1 MRVLLLVLLIL
12 LPSPAFAGDREIKLA
27 VHNETHFQLEIYIGK
42 TFFCGHHF
50 GSHRFCGT
58 HAYVKG
64 GEYDIRPDAVV
75 APGRY
80 YLLDRYFYAPDDGKF
95 SVCVRAR
102 RLWTKSNT
110 IFHQTLASTECR
122 LVEIPYKN
130 FHRTLFKRITV
141 QDRKPTMRYYQ
152 GKGRGA
158 ENFDNFDTYTIQI
171 DDAKLE

>member
-1 MRVLLLVLLIL
+1 MRGLFLLLLIL

-42 TFFCGHHF
+42 TFFCNHSF
-50 GSHRFCGT
+50 GSHHFCGT

-75 APGRY
+75 SPGRY
-80 YLLDRYFYAPDDGKF
+80 FLLDRFFYAPTDGRF

-102 RLWTKSNT
+102 RPWTTSNA
-110 IFHQTLASTECR
+110 IYHQNLAAGECR
-122 LVEIPYKN
+122 LVEIPYKD
-130 FHRTLFKRITV
+130 FHRKLLKRITV
-141 QDRKPTMRYYQ
+141 KDRKPTLRLYQ

-158 ENFDNFDTYTIQI
+158 ENFDNFDTYFISI
-171 DDAKLE
+171 DDARLE